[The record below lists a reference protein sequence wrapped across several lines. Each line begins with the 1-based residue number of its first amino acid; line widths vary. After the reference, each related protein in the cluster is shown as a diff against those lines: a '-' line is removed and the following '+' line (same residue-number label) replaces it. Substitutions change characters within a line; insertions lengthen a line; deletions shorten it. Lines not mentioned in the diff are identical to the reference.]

1 MTESKIPSP
10 SKCLSVTPLPSN
22 EDMLEVENT
31 QLLNEE
37 LKSTKMKGGLNKG
50 KTIFSLG
57 CWRKSSK
64 CSTQLDNS
72 DSEKFKLNNEE
83 VPGAEAQI
91 SDQISE
97 TPPPSYPNT
106 PTLEPD
112 SEISCIES
120 SQQSNKDEN
129 IKQEN

>member
-1 MTESKIPSP
+1 MNKE
-10 SKCLSVTPLPSN
+10 
-22 EDMLEVENT
+22 EMLEVENT

-37 LKSTKMKGGLNKG
+37 LKSTKMKGGLNKR
-50 KTIFSLG
+50 KTVFSLG

-64 CSTQLDNS
+64 SSSQLENS
-72 DSEKFKLNNEE
+72 DSEKYKPNNEE

-91 SDQISE
+91 SEQISE